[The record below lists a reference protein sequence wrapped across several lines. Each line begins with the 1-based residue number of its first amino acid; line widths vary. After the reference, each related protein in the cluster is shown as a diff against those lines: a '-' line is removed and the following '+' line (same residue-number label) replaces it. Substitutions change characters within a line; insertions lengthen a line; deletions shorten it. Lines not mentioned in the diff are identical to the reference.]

1 MKKTNYF
8 LTEDDV
14 TPFVLDAE
22 GNKLEVGDMVNT
34 AGGIDY
40 RITKIVCGEV
50 DQMPMIQL
58 TKITYRSPDEII
70 KLK

>member
-1 MKKTNYF
+1 
-8 LTEDDV
+8 
-14 TPFVLDAE
+14 VLDAE

-58 TKITYRSPDEII
+58 TKITYRSPDEIV

>member
-1 MKKTNYF
+1 MKKTNYL

-34 AGGIDY
+34 ADGIDY

-58 TKITYRSPDEII
+58 TKITYRTPDEII